1 MLDKLTTVAAPN
13 DPDESARSISLAALL
28 LMAKEKGAFTSDN
41 YQLEHG
47 WNSKT
52 KEKAKRVITK
62 MKLLMNDDEMK
73 VIISDS
79 IPQGGGYENWKQQF
93 KEKAMSVQTK
103 FLRDLTSRYD
113 LLDEAYRNA
122 RGITRQGE

>member
-1 MLDKLTTVAAPN
+1 
-13 DPDESARSISLAALL
+13 
-28 LMAKEKGAFTSDN
+28 
-41 YQLEHG
+41 
-47 WNSKT
+47 
-52 KEKAKRVITK
+52 
-62 MKLLMNDDEMK
+62 MNDDEMK

-122 RGITRQGE
+122 RGISRQGERFFTGAANRDAALSTAEKKMKKDHEEKEGKKHKGEARSNFFTRGKVPYS